1 MKKEIKVLAWPAFNY
16 KPFNPYNWLLNKNL
30 ERLGVHIIP
39 FTPIK
44 TFYKSYDIWH
54 MHWPAENVIKDNIIE
69 SLVRFV
75 IFFLL
80 MVVAKAKGAT
90 IFWTAHN
97 HKLHDQKH
105 PKIERIFWN
114 LFHFS
119 VDATISHS
127 NFARNKLLQD
137 KPEFKKKENYVI
149 YHGHYKSWYENNIS
163 ESEARQSFGLS
174 QDEFVFLFTGNIRP
188 YKNVHYLI
196 DLFKKRK
203 ISAEK
208 LIIGGK
214 TSSKEM
220 LESIQES
227 IINNDNILFFPGW
240 IEDSDFQLFFN
251 AADLAILPYQ
261 ILNSGMA
268 LLSLSFDCPVLMP
281 SNPMLNEYQDIIG
294 KDLLYLYDEELNNNL
309 LDKAKNNIK
318 KNNSME
324 NHINELDWSNIA
336 EKTLN
341 VYLEMT

>member
-1 MKKEIKVLAWPAFNY
+1 M
-16 KPFNPYNWLLNKNL
+16 
-30 ERLGVHIIP
+30 
-39 FTPIK
+39 
-44 TFYKSYDIWH
+44 
-54 MHWPAENVIKDNIIE
+54 
-69 SLVRFV
+69 
-75 IFFLL
+75 
-80 MVVAKAKGAT
+80 
-90 IFWTAHN
+90 
-97 HKLHDQKH
+97 
-105 PKIERIFWN
+105 
-114 LFHFS
+114 
-119 VDATISHS
+119 
-127 NFARNKLLQD
+127 
-137 KPEFKKKENYVI
+137 
-149 YHGHYKSWYENNIS
+149 
-163 ESEARQSFGLS
+163 
-174 QDEFVFLFTGNIRP
+174 
-188 YKNVHYLI
+188 I